1 MSSAALIARFARC
14 GYTLRR
20 VADGYELAGYS
31 PPAVFNTADAAAAWI
46 ERREAERGRVGKDAG
61 QMELW
66 EKAA

>member
-1 MSSAALIARFARC
+1 MSAALVARFAAL

-31 PPAVFNTADAAAAWI
+31 PPAVFGSDVAAAAWI
-46 ERREAERGRVGKDAG
+46 QRREAERGRVAAEPA

-66 EKAA
+66 EAV

>member
-1 MSSAALIARFARC
+1 MSAALVARFAAL

-31 PPAVFNTADAAAAWI
+31 PPAVFGTEVAAAAWMQ
-46 ERREAERGRVGKDAG
+46 RREAERGRVGEDVM

-66 EKAA
+66 EAV